1 MPPKFAATPENVVS
15 AGRIQRGV
23 PSLSAANAMQ
33 RPRSPPRIAVTRLI
47 SMLFLYASRYCD
59 SNSVEMFAVVH
70 PPVFD
75 LNAPTRIWPAGR
87 SRNANA

>member
-23 PSLSAANAMQ
+23 PSFSAANAMQ

-47 SMLFLYASRYCD
+47 SMLFL
-59 SNSVEMFAVVH
+59 
-70 PPVFD
+70 
-75 LNAPTRIWPAGR
+75 
-87 SRNANA
+87 

>member
-1 MPPKFAATPENVVS
+1 
-15 AGRIQRGV
+15 
-23 PSLSAANAMQ
+23 
-33 RPRSPPRIAVTRLI
+33 
-47 SMLFLYASRYCD
+47 LYASRYCD

-75 LNAPTRIWPAGR
+75 LNAPTRIWPAGT